1 MSKHRYVRILDT
13 AIIMTG
19 QIFEACQSEFP
30 DSNTTVM
37 MACISDKMETS
48 QNDRDADLT
57 SFLFVIAG
65 AMIFFMQS
73 GFAMVCAGAVRIKN
87 VQNSMLKNLL
97 DACGAAV
104 AFYLVG
110 KHNRRPAE
118 TTVRRFVLLL

>member
-1 MSKHRYVRILDT
+1 
-13 AIIMTG
+13 MTG

-30 DSNTTVM
+30 DENTTVM
-37 MACISDKMETS
+37 MECISNRLEEVENDKA
-48 QNDRDADLT
+48 ADLT
-57 SFLFVIAG
+57 SFLFVVAG

-97 DACGAAV
+97 DACGAAF

-110 KHNRRPAE
+110 K
-118 TTVRRFVLLL
+118 